1 MEEYAG
7 LLKLGF
13 VVALVLLVGLVL
25 RLMGIRFNMNSD
37 KGKSGKGNSSK
48 GKSGKKA
55 GKEKFFKQD
64 AYVDHGGD
72 GDEWE
77 DSDMYAMKEGKSSSK
92 GFFDDEKENQKKKD
106 KMESWED
113 Y

>member
-25 RLMGIRFNMNSD
+25 RLMGF
-37 KGKSGKGNSSK
+37 GKKKAKNGKKSK
-48 GKSGKKA
+48 GKA
-55 GKEKFFKQD
+55 GKEAYFQQD
-64 AYVDHGGD
+64 AYVDMGGD
-72 GDEWE
+72 GGEWE
-77 DSDMYAMKEGKSSSK
+77 DNDMNALKDGLTKSRGIHDDDDKKSK
-92 GFFDDEKENQKKKD
+92 KQEKE
-106 KMESWED
+106 ESWDD

>member
-25 RLMGIRFNMNSD
+25 RLMGFGKKD
-37 KGKSGKGNSSK
+37 KAGKGKSK
-48 GKSGKKA
+48 KKA
-55 GKEKFFKQD
+55 EKEKFFKQD

-72 GDEWE
+72 GGEWE
-77 DSDMYAMKEGKSSSK
+77 DSDMYAMKEGKASSK
-92 GFFDDEKENQKKKD
+92 GMFDDVVQDGKKSK